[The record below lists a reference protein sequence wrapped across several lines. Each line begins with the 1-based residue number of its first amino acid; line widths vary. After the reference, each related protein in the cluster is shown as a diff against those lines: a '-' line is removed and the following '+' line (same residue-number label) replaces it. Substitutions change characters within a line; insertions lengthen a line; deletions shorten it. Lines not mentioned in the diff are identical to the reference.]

1 MMPNNKKFTLTMM
14 TILVL
19 IASGCLTK
27 KSNTKKSS
35 SSNTFVNGTGTTT
48 YPTPTPNP
56 TDPAQDP
63 PPPGEHADLNGTTSV
78 SADCTII
85 KPGGLSVYCHQIPT
99 AVSKGCGNI
108 GNGNTC
114 PTPTSWNSYTWP
126 GNGNLNTDAELNIR
140 VIPRAAPSQG
150 TATTNGGG
158 NCGYQGM
165 PYTLLSMTVDI
176 KTSNT
181 APVYA
186 SFTFDKIPNNKP
198 SYPYRFPV
206 PPGLTGPVVVQVRDL
221 KWDCPQ
227 AGNCGTDP
235 TRPMQAV
242 WHTECVSFDLQF
254 STDGTRS
261 WNRPIIN

>member
-1 MMPNNKKFTLTMM
+1 MVPTSKKMILT
-14 TILVL
+14 IFAIVALV
-19 IASGCLTK
+19 ASGCLTK
-27 KSNTKKSS
+27 KTNKKA
-35 SSNTFVNGTGTTT
+35 SSNNTFSNGTGIVT

-85 KPGGLSVYCHQIPT
+85 KPGGTSLYCKAIPT
-99 AVSKGCGNI
+99 AVTKGCGNI
-108 GNGNTC
+108 GNGGTC

-126 GNGNLNTDAELNIR
+126 GNGNLSTDAELNIR

-158 NCGYQGM
+158 NCGYMGM
-165 PYTLLSMTVDI
+165 GYTMLSMTVDI
-176 KTSNT
+176 KSSNT
-181 APVYA
+181 AAVYS

-198 SYPYRFPV
+198 SYPYRFSIPS
-206 PPGLTGPVVVQVRDL
+206 GLSSPVVVQVRDV
-221 KWDCPQ
+221 KWDCPV

-235 TRPMQAV
+235 TRPMQPV

-254 STDGTRS
+254 STDYTRS